1 MTPKEIIDELVSLNY
16 WIDVNEENKIEYGY
30 IAPGEPPARGLLL
43 LKKIRKNKY
52 EVIDYLKEIIPKV
65 EIVGAEP
72 LPESAAHPLWP
83 EILKAAYKKDIFLWG
98 WLSEFREAGLTVV
111 SEDEGLR
118 LEPKIPSE
126 RWSNKKAWRKDRR
139 VLIHYKD
146 LVIEILEKVNPEG
159 V

>member
-1 MTPKEIIDELVSLNY
+1 
-16 WIDVNEENKIEYGY
+16 
-30 IAPGEPPARGLLL
+30 
-43 LKKIRKNKY
+43 
-52 EVIDYLKEIIPKV
+52 
-65 EIVGAEP
+65 
-72 LPESAAHPLWP
+72 
-83 EILKAAYKKDIFLWG
+83 
-98 WLSEFREAGLTVV
+98 LSEFREAGLTVV

-126 RWSNKKAWRKDRR
+126 RWPNKKAWRKDRR